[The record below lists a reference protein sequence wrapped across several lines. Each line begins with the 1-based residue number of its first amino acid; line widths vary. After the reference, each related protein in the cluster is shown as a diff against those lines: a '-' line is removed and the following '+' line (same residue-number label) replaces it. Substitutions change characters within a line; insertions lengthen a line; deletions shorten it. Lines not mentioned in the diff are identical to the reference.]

1 MEYCWQCGNLLEHGK
16 VDFCTSHCATLYYA
30 DEDADE
36 DEEEEQDETPEPPDV
51 EDEGMVDHDDEDRRA
66 YHEERLRRPTG

>member
-30 DEDADE
+30 AEDADE
-36 DEEEEQDETPEPPDV
+36 DEEEQDETPEPPDV